1 MVAVVSTPM
10 PNRLADESS
19 PYLRAHADDPVDWF
33 AWGPDA
39 FAEAERRDRPMLISI
54 GYSSCHWCHV
64 MARESFA
71 DPHTADILNR
81 LFVCVKVDREE
92 RPDVDALY
100 LDATQALT
108 GSGGWPMT
116 VFAFPDGRPFFA
128 GTYFPRVPADGQSV
142 SLLEVCFGVDHLWT
156 SRRDE
161 LAEQADGVT
170 DAIIDRAGMPP
181 GASAPG
187 VAAGNMAV
195 EGLLA
200 AFDPDW
206 GGFGTEPK
214 FPQPTA
220 VDLLIGQWQRSGDPG
235 VGEAVTTTLDAMA
248 SGGLLDQLGGGFARY
263 AVDRQWRLPH
273 FERLLSDQAMLAR
286 CYLHAHQLTGR
297 ARYRQVLDELVT
309 YVEDVLSLDGGG
321 FASAE
326 DAESEGVEGRFWTWD
341 ADEFA
346 DTLLTGGFDPMEQA
360 TATLWWG
367 VTPEGNVPGKPGR
380 NVLYR
385 SVRGDLLRPP
395 VIERARRLL
404 VERRRQRPRPTRD
417 DKAIT
422 EWNARWVSTL
432 AEAALALDETNWRRR
447 AVRGGQFLLDEL
459 RDADGRWH
467 RTWHP
472 RHGARHLA
480 CAGDY
485 AALVD
490 AFTRL
495 AELTGDPT
503 WVHHARACADDLL
516 TLFWDDERGGVF
528 TTGADAPSLIARTKD
543 LADNALPSAN
553 SAAALA
559 FARLGALC
567 ADDRYNNAAAAICRL
582 VGDLAARHPGAFTH
596 LLGTVDLLERG
607 AVEIVVSGERRD
619 LVRAA
624 AGTFLPRAVLVWG
637 TPWDTPLWQG
647 RTDDVPGRAY
657 VCRRGACGLPA
668 TDADTLVTQLQ
679 ALGAGSPPAAVDDL
693 GH

>member
-1 MVAVVSTPM
+1 M

-19 PYLRAHADDPVDWF
+19 PYLRAHADDPVEWF

-39 FAEAERRDRPMLISI
+39 FAEAERRDRPMLVSI

-71 DPHTADILNR
+71 DPHTADVLNR

-128 GTYFPRVPADGQSV
+128 GTYFPRTATDGESV
-142 SLLEVCFGVDHLWT
+142 SLLEVCFGVDHLWR
-156 SRRDE
+156 SNRDD
-161 LAEQADGVT
+161 LAEQADVVT
-170 DAIIDRAGMPP
+170 GAIIERATMAPAATGP
-181 GASAPG
+181 GAVVGDA
-187 VAAGNMAV
+187 AV
-195 EGLLA
+195 ERLLA
-200 AFDPDW
+200 AFDPEW

-220 VDLLIGQWQRSGDPG
+220 VDLLVRHWQRTGDAT
-235 VGEAVTTTLDAMA
+235 VAEAVTTTLDAMA
-248 SGGLLDQLGGGFARY
+248 SGGILDQLGGGFARY

-273 FERLLSDQAMLAR
+273 FERLLCDQAMVAR

-297 ARYRQVLDELVT
+297 ARYRQVLDEVVD
-309 YVEDVLSLDGGG
+309 YVEEVLSLDEGG

-326 DAESEGVEGRFWTWD
+326 DAESEGIEGRYWTWD
-341 ADEFA
+341 AEEFA
-346 DTLLTGGFDPMEQA
+346 DTLTAGGFDPMEQA

-367 VTPEGNVPGKPGR
+367 VTTEGNVPAQPGR
-380 NVLYR
+380 TVLHR
-385 SVRGDLLRPP
+385 TVRGDLLRPP

-404 VERRRQRPRPTRD
+404 VSRRRQRPRPTRD
-417 DKAIT
+417 DTAIT
-422 EWNARWVSTL
+422 EWNALWVSTL
-432 AEAALALDETNWRRR
+432 AEAALALGEPAWRRR
-447 AVRGGQFLLDEL
+447 AVRGGQFLIDHL
-459 RDADGRWH
+459 RGGDGRWR

-472 RHGARHLA
+472 GRGAHHLA
-480 CAGDY
+480 CAADY

-495 AELTGDPT
+495 AELTGDPA
-503 WVHHARACADDLL
+503 WIGHARACADDLL
-516 TLFWDDERGGVF
+516 TLFWDGEHGGVF
-528 TTGADAPSLIARTKD
+528 TTGADAPSLVARTKD

-553 SAAALA
+553 SAAASAL
-559 FARLGALC
+559 ARLGALC
-567 ADDRYNNAAAAICRL
+567 ADDAYTDAARASCRL
-582 VGDLAARHPGAFTH
+582 VGDLVSRHPGAFTH
-596 LLGTVDLLERG
+596 LLGTVELLEAG
-607 AVEIVVSGERRD
+607 AVEIVVSGDRPD

-624 AGTFLPRAVLVWG
+624 AATFLPRAVLAWG
-637 TPWDTPLWQG
+637 TPWDSPLWQG
-647 RTDDVPGRAY
+647 RSVDDPGRAY

-668 TDADTLVTQLQ
+668 TDADTLVSQLE
-679 ALGAGSPPAAVDDL
+679 ALGAGSPPAAVHDL